1 MKEYLLF
8 KNLLLINFLLIS
20 TNNCYFYKV
29 DNGQHKIIIE
39 KQAP

>member
-8 KNLLLINFLLIS
+8 KNRLLFNFLLIS

-29 DNGQHKIIIE
+29 DIGQFKIIIE